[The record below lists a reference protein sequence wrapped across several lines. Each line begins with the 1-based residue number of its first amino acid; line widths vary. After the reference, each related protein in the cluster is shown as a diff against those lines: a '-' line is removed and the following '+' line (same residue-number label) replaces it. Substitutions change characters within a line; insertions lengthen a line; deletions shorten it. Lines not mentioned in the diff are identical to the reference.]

1 VRRAPVASR
10 ITESEAT
17 YAGTATRTLSVE
29 GGGPPVL
36 LLHGFMDS
44 ADTWRLVLEELSR
57 RGRRAVAVDLPGF
70 GKAGPIDRGPMLPA
84 LDRFV
89 EAFVAAESDGEPA
102 VLVGNSMGGV
112 AVLRAADARLP
123 SLGAVVAISPAGFG
137 FHPTLT
143 TLERLLTGLVPLLR
157 ITYRVPYPKPLV
169 RFWASSFYRLRI
181 ARNLVDTQAPKYFG
195 SHFDGM
201 ADFRRIGVLGRQ
213 LFDELRSGPFT
224 LDDVA
229 VPLLFLWGADDHV
242 CDVSGAKLA
251 VDAMTDTRRLETLPR
266 CGHCPQVERPA
277 DVARLIDELR
287 VVES

>member
-1 VRRAPVASR
+1 MRRAPVLSR
-10 ITESEAT
+10 VTEAEAT
-17 YAGTATRTLSVE
+17 YAGTDTRTLSVE
-29 GGGPPVL
+29 GDGPPVL

-44 ADTWRLVLEELSR
+44 ADTWRLVLDGLGR
-57 RGRRAVAVDLPGF
+57 LGRRAVAVDLPGF

-89 EAFVAAESDGEPA
+89 ADFVAQESRGEPV

-112 AVLRAADARLP
+112 AVLRAADAQLP
-123 SLGAVVAISPAGFG
+123 GLGGVVAISPAGFG
-137 FHPTLT
+137 FHRSLT
-143 TLERLLTGLVPLLR
+143 SLERLLGSMVPILR
-157 ITYRVPYPKPLV
+157 VTYRVPYPKPLV

-201 ADFRRIGVLGRQ
+201 ADFRRIGVLGRR

-224 LDDVA
+224 LDDVE

-242 CDVSGAKLA
+242 CDVTGAKLA
-251 VDAMTDTRRLETLPR
+251 VDAMTDSRRLETLDR

-277 DVARLIDELR
+277 DVARLIAGLD
-287 VVES
+287 VVVP